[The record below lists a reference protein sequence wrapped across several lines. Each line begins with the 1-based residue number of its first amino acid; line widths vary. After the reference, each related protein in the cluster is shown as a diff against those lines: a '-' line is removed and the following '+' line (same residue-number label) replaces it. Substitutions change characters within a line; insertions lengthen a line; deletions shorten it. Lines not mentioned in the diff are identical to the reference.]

1 MTTYSK
7 RRGRRSLAAI
17 AAAMLM
23 ASVLAVVAGSPAQ
36 AANTAGEYLVDHDD
50 NASTAMVREFAG
62 RDRYDTAVLLA
73 KRFAGDRGGVGTVAN
88 AFVASGES
96 LVDAVSVSGLAGY
109 LDAPVLLTPG
119 DMLHGGVADFIEDYG
134 VGNIHVLGGTVAVS
148 DAVVSALEGLANTP
162 RVTRI
167 AGADRYATSA
177 AIAEQ
182 LEGESWCG
190 TNANSAILAS
200 GANDRLFDAIAIG
213 PVANRLELPV
223 LLTSGDE
230 VADAVLDYID
240 DHDVEHVQIVG
251 GTDAVSAAV
260 EQALASAGVDTV
272 KRTAGDS
279 PAELSVAIA
288 KLGSNGCG
296 DDLSPVSN
304 NAVALIN
311 SDNMIDGITAAPVL
325 ADDADQLGGGLIPIL
340 AVGDTLPA
348 SVRDY
353 LAGTSAEDAS
363 GNKIHMRV
371 LAVGGTAAVSDAVMM
386 AAVDAAASADAL
398 TVSIGTINLGD
409 DDVVGGDDDDN
420 ADAPDLG
427 PDGRTPSL
435 VIGRSALRLNF
446 SDDIDQATAA
456 NLRNKIEDIL
466 LINGVPADVEAQ
478 GTAATSCKPDGVT
491 VVLESR
497 TLEAGD
503 VISIA
508 QGSVLVGA
516 GGDRRTV
523 QPTSV
528 TVPAAVRD
536 TQRPS
541 MRILAFIGHDEVYGL
556 VSDNK
561 GLTAAA
567 NTLLDVTVANRLN
580 NADGDANF
588 EVTSPTAR
596 KGILADTDPVGI
608 VVTEPA
614 FASGAMSATLTF
626 DLDDGTTIASGDRFR
641 ANRGA
646 VKDTASPRANES
658 QVTTASAIRPVQKLS
673 VSSVLLSD
681 LQHGTA
687 AQQAKAVIP
696 SADEDGDADTAG
708 TLANPAVWLRAKA
721 DGDAAGAYGN
731 DWSIRADRASNWNPA
746 KPVDIDVFVSTKDH
760 RIVVRIVN
768 GEPRFADLKAALEAN
783 STVNGLFDVIVDNA
797 PTVVDGDIDS
807 CRPANLKLRVGDLPE
822 SGAEADDDGDDRTKL
837 TGGASTGNIAV
848 NFNGWVEVISNEQSG
863 RLLTHLL
870 ADTLK
875 RAQRAETANANG
887 SANQTVLLA
896 DLGLA
901 TTSFAKVAILG
912 PRQTFTVQF
921 TTDESATLPAHRDLA
936 IIPDGF
942 QKCTQANLD
951 ADPVAG
957 GCRTK
962 GAAFDTDT
970 ATAGVQRGE
979 ATPVASIANGYGG
992 NHATASD
999 TDDLNYGSRPRLT
1012 RSSSVAAPKTLVPPA
1027 G

>member
-1 MTTYSK
+1 
-7 RRGRRSLAAI
+7 
-17 AAAMLM
+17 M

-36 AANTAGEYLVDHDD
+36 AANTSSEYLVDHDD
-50 NASTAMVREFAG
+50 NAATAMVREFAG
-62 RDRYDTAVLLA
+62 RDRYDTAVRLA

-119 DMLHGGVADFIEDYG
+119 DMLHGGVKDFIEDYG
-134 VGNIHVLGGTVAVS
+134 IGNIHVLGGTAAVS
-148 DAVVSALEGLANTP
+148 DAVLTELEGLANKP

-167 AGADRYATSA
+167 AGPDRYATSA

-213 PVANRLELPV
+213 PLANRLELPV
-223 LLTSGDE
+223 LLTSGDML
-230 VADAVLDYID
+230 ADAVVDYID
-240 DHDVEHVQIVG
+240 EHNVEHVQIVG

-260 EQALASAGVDTV
+260 EQALGTAGVDTV
-272 KRTAGDS
+272 QRTAGDS
-279 PAELSVAIA
+279 PGELSVAIA
-288 KLGSNGCG
+288 KLGSNDCG
-296 DDLSPVSN
+296 NDLSPVSN
-304 NAVALIN
+304 NTVALIN

-340 AVGDTLPA
+340 AVGGTLPA

-353 LAGTSAEDAS
+353 LAATSAEDAS

-398 TVSIGTINLGD
+398 TVSIGTITLGAD
-409 DDVVGGDDDDN
+409 DAVGGADTN

-427 PDGRTPSL
+427 PDGRTPIL

-466 LINGVPADVEAQ
+466 LINGVPADVETQ
-478 GTAATSCKPDGVT
+478 GTADTSCKPDGVT
-491 VVLESR
+491 VALENR
-497 TLEAGD
+497 TLKAGD

-541 MRILAFIGHDEVYGL
+541 IRILAFIGHDEVYGL

-561 GLTAAA
+561 GLSNAA
-567 NTLLDVTVANRLN
+567 NTLLDDTAASRLN

-596 KGILADTDPVGI
+596 KGILGDSDPVGI
-608 VVTEPA
+608 VVTVPA
-614 FASGAMSATLTF
+614 FANGAKSATLEF
-626 DLDDGTTIASGDRFR
+626 SLDSGTTIASGDRFR

-658 QVTTASAIRPVQKLS
+658 QVTTASAIRPVSKLS

-687 AQQAKAVIP
+687 AQQAKVVIP
-696 SADEDGDADTAG
+696 SADEDGDATTAG

-731 DWSIRADRASNWNPA
+731 DWSIRADRASTWSAA
-746 KPVDIDVFVSTKDH
+746 KPVDIDVFVSTKDR

-797 PTVVDGDIDS
+797 PTVVDGSVDS
-807 CRPANLKLRVGDLPE
+807 CRPANLKLRVASLPVTGDE
-822 SGAEADDDGDDRTKL
+822 SAADGDGDDRATL
-837 TGGASTGNIAV
+837 SGGASTGNIAV
-848 NFNGWVEVISNEQSG
+848 NFNGWVEVISDGQSE

-875 RAQRAETANANG
+875 RAVAAGATADQA
-887 SANQTVLLA
+887 SLLT
-896 DLGLA
+896 DLGLT
-901 TTSFAKVAILG
+901 TTSFAKTADLG

-921 TTDESATLPAHRDLA
+921 TTDESATLPAQRDLV

-962 GAAFDTDT
+962 GAAFDTD
-970 ATAGVQRGE
+970 ANTAGVQRGE
-979 ATPVASIANGYGG
+979 ATPAASIANGYGG
-992 NHATASD
+992 NHSAASG

-1012 RSSSVAAPKTLVPPA
+1012 RSSSVAAPKTLTPPT

>member
-1 MTTYSK
+1 MTIYSK

-17 AAAMLM
+17 LAAMLV

-62 RDRYDTAVLLA
+62 RDRYDTAVHLA

-109 LDAPVLLTPG
+109 LNAPVLLTPG
-119 DMLHGGVADFIEDYG
+119 DMLHGGVKDFIEDYG
-134 VGNIHVLGGTVAVS
+134 VGNIHVLGGTAAVS
-148 DAVVSALEGLANTP
+148 DAVVSALEGLANKP
-162 RVTRI
+162 KVTRI
-167 AGADRYATSA
+167 AGSDRYATSA
-177 AIAEQ
+177 AIADE

-223 LLTSGDE
+223 LLTSGDG

-240 DHDVEHVQIVG
+240 EHDVEHVQIVG

-260 EQALASAGVDTV
+260 EQALATAGVDTV
-272 KRTAGDS
+272 QRTAGDS
-279 PAELSVAIA
+279 PGELSVAIA
-288 KLGSNGCG
+288 ALGSNGCS

-353 LAGTSAEDAS
+353 LAATPAEDAS

-371 LAVGGTAAVSDAVMM
+371 LAVGGTAAVSDAVVM
-386 AAVDAAASADAL
+386 AAVDAAASADGL
-398 TVSIGTINLGD
+398 TVSIGTVSLGD
-409 DDVVGGDDDDN
+409 DDAVGGADAN

-427 PDGRTPSL
+427 PDGKTPIL
-435 VIGRSALRLNF
+435 VIGRSVLRLNF

-466 LINGVPADVEAQ
+466 LINGVPADVEDQ
-478 GTAATSCKPDGVT
+478 GTADTSCKPDGVT
-491 VVLESR
+491 LVLESR
-497 TLEAGD
+497 TLKAGD
-503 VISIA
+503 EISIA

-528 TVPAAVRD
+528 TVPAAVAD

-541 MRILAFIGHDEVYGL
+541 IRILAFIGHDEVYGL
-556 VSDNK
+556 ASDNT
-561 GLTAAA
+561 GLANAA
-567 NTLLDVTVANRLN
+567 NTLLDDTASARLN
-580 NADGDANF
+580 NADGDPNF

-596 KGILADTDPVGI
+596 KGILASDPVGL
-608 VVTEPA
+608 VVTTPA
-614 FASGAMSATLTF
+614 FASGAKSATLEF
-626 DLDDGTTIASGDRFR
+626 GLDTGTTIASGDRFR

-658 QVTTASAIRPVQKLS
+658 QVTTASAIRPVSKLS

-696 SADEDGDADTAG
+696 SASEDADVTTAG

-731 DWSIRADRASNWNPA
+731 DWSIRADRASNWSA
-746 KPVDIDVFVSTKDH
+746 TKPVDIDVFVSTKDR

-783 STVNGLFDVIVDNA
+783 STVNGLFDVVVDNA
-797 PTVVDGDIDS
+797 PTVVDGSVDS
-807 CRPANLKLRVGDLPE
+807 CRPANLKLRVAALPVT
-822 SGAEADDDGDDRTKL
+822 GAEGDADGDDRATL
-837 TGGASTGNIAV
+837 TDGASTGNIAV
-848 NFNGWVEVISNEQSG
+848 NFNGWVEVIGDGQSE

-875 RAQRAETANANG
+875 RAVAAGATADQA
-887 SANQTVLLA
+887 SLLV
-896 DLGLA
+896 DLGLTA
-901 TTSFAKVAILG
+901 TSFAKAADLG

-921 TTDESATLPAHRDLA
+921 TTDESATLPAPRDLA

-942 QKCTQANLD
+942 QKCTQTNLD
-951 ADPVAG
+951 ADPVQG
-957 GCRTK
+957 VCRTK
-962 GAAFDTDT
+962 GAAFDND
-970 ATAGVQRGE
+970 ANTAGVQRAE
-979 ATPVASIANGYGG
+979 PNPAASIANGYGG
-992 NHATASD
+992 NHSAASG

-1012 RSSSVAAPKTLVPPA
+1012 RSSSVAAPKTLTPPT